1 MSQPPAPLFLSLRAI
16 LMPTGHLTWPRG
28 RKASTATSH
37 HRYAFL
43 PERHTGR
50 QVKKPRWTSP
60 PSAPPVVVV
69 VGSEKKP
76 ASRTGQQRDRD
87 RDRHPL
93 TGPLRESSPGPLI
106 SSLLTKI
113 TIKTE
118 EEASALA
125 ASRHVGT
132 SSCQS
137 SCYFEETSESSE
149 RDREAFTEQVRHF
162 YLSKDSP
169 VNIFFY
175 FPSHIPFICLFFT
188 YEEIKIMCI
197 IWTSRSAVLW
207 RDNET

>member
-1 MSQPPAPLFLSLRAI
+1 MSQQSAARSSFLISESHFNANGSPDLAERREESQHSNEPSQVRLLTWETYRSTGEEAPLNQPALRSSCCCCC
-16 LMPTGHLTWPRG
+16 RF
-28 RKASTATSH
+28 RKKAGFMYRTTARQRPGQTSA
-37 HRYAFL
+37 HR
-43 PERHTGR
+43 P
-50 QVKKPRWTSP
+50 SP
-60 PSAPPVVVV
+60 WIF
-69 VGSEKKP
+69 
-76 ASRTGQQRDRD
+76 
-87 RDRHPL
+87 
-93 TGPLRESSPGPLI
+93 PGPAV

-169 VNIFFY
+169 VNIFFH
-175 FPSHIPFICLFFT
+175 FPLPHSLYLFF
-188 YEEIKIMCI
+188 Y
-197 IWTSRSAVLW
+197 LW
-207 RDNET
+207 RN

>member
-1 MSQPPAPLFLSLRAI
+1 
-16 LMPTGHLTWPRG
+16 MPTGHLTWPRG

-69 VGSEKKP
+69 AVGSEKKP

-137 SCYFEETSESSE
+137 SCCFEETSESSE
-149 RDREAFTEQVRHF
+149 RDREAFTLQVRHF

-169 VNIFFY
+169 VNIFFQ
-175 FPSHIPFICLFFT
+175 FPLPHPFICLFFT

-207 RDNET
+207 RDPET

>member
-1 MSQPPAPLFLSLRAI
+1 
-16 LMPTGHLTWPRG
+16 MPTGHLTWPRGG

-60 PSAPPVVVV
+60 PSAPPVVVA

-113 TIKTE
+113 KTE
-118 EEASALA
+118 EETSALA

-169 VNIFFY
+169 VNIFFH
-175 FPSHIPFICLFFT
+175 FPLPHSLCLFFLLMKKLKLCVLFGHQGQQFCGAT
-188 YEEIKIMCI
+188 TRHNHGNTRRIKIVKNKWI
-197 IWTSRSAVLW
+197 K
-207 RDNET
+207 